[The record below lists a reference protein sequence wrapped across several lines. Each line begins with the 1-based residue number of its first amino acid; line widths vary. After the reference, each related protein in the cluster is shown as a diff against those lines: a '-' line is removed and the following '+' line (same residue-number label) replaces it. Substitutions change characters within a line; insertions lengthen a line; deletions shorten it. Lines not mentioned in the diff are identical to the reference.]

1 MESSVDANHKFS
13 KAMCVV
19 YAGLLVVLLSFGIHW
34 AASLREWVCV
44 GLASIGTAGMFWR
57 SLGSGFNDSGVSKP
71 SSSNFRVPNAERVA
85 SSEDHRLQH
94 VPVALWANRSGEIN
108 PLNTAAR
115 RLLAPGRLVN
125 SQKFLDGLSRAIAGK
140 RTMITFESE
149 NGLERA
155 MVAVSSVVA
164 DGMENRLIALMPI
177 ESELEAETLNAWRQ
191 LVQVLAHEMMNS
203 LTPIASLSRT
213 ALDVLSDKGAENS
226 QRTLGLNAQ
235 SLTAELQTALEA
247 ISRRADQLSIFVDSY
262 RRVSEFPSPSM
273 KPMLVSE
280 LFKRLQTLIS
290 GEWDARGGKAAFSVE
305 PPSLELVCDEG
316 HMEQILLNLIK
327 NAGDATLGYSSPSVS
342 VSARIVRG
350 GRLAIEVVDNGP
362 GIISGVEAR
371 IFTPF
376 FSTRT
381 AGHGIGLAVVR
392 NLMHGMGGAVRFA
405 RRPQGGA
412 CFILTF

>member
-1 MESSVDANHKFS
+1 MDANHKFS

-57 SLGSGFNDSGVSKP
+57 SLGNGFIVSGVSKP
-71 SSSNFRVPNAERVA
+71 SPSNFRVSNGERSA

-115 RLLAPGRLVN
+115 RLLAPGRVVN
-125 SQKFLDGLSRAIAGK
+125 SQQFLDSLSKAITGK

-155 MVAVSSVVA
+155 LVAVSSVIA
-164 DGMENRLIALMPI
+164 AGMEDRLIALMPI

-203 LTPIASLSRT
+203 LTPIGSLSRT
-213 ALDVLSDKGAENS
+213 ALDVLSDRGAENS
-226 QRTLGLNAQ
+226 QTSGLRGQ
-235 SLTAELQTALEA
+235 SSTEELQTALEA
-247 ISRRADQLSIFVDSY
+247 ISRRADQLSIFVDSF

-273 KPMLVSE
+273 KPMQISE
-280 LFKRLQTLIS
+280 LFKRLETLIS

-327 NAGDATLGYSSPSVS
+327 NAGDATLGQSSPSVS

-362 GIISGVEAR
+362 GIISDVEAR

-381 AGHGIGLAVVR
+381 TGHGIGLAVVR